1 MASSRRTY
9 DTDTITVRTIFAKT
23 VNNSNIPALSALL
36 TDGRGGTFWAGPS
49 SFGLTTGFNQ
59 INTSAGNYTADLSYN
74 IFSLFSGAG
83 IGMDDGYPA
92 SNTTRIFSKAYQTID
107 VSGGNLLNAYSNGY
121 LNPTLRI
128 AAEGDIQIRSDPTN
142 NTFYIHGPMTVNTVS
157 TGIYGFS
164 QLLAIPSL
172 STPISNA
179 NQQFGYYLTA
189 TSPSTVLTFAGIN
202 DLQLSTNV
210 TTNTVFMSIS
220 SFTSKGYQALS
231 GEIFG
236 SYGRITSTVSTNYV
250 PYPVFKSSVSSLSTS
265 YGGIS
270 NVLFSTLTWL
280 AISTGVEFYTLTG
293 LINARATIVQLLD
306 YQANDAIN
314 QTSSIKGLG
323 TVGYLS
329 SPVLNISSVS
339 SINVNGPGVFSTVMI
354 WGGGAYPLSTN
365 SAFDLTVLGA
375 GTVGRIGGTSWTTI
389 SDSRIKT
396 NVVEA
401 DYEMCYNDIKN
412 IPLHRFTYI
421 SSFFNTFNVPDKNV
435 LGFIAQE
442 VSTVQPK
449 SVTINPILGINDTMW
464 LNTDQINMS
473 LYGAVKKLIT
483 DKEAAE
489 STIIGQGIQLL
500 TLQST
505 VYGCLTSRI

>member
-23 VNNSNIPALSALL
+23 LANSNIPALSALL

-74 IFSLFSGAG
+74 IFNLFSGAG

-92 SNTTRIFSKAYQTID
+92 LNTTRIFSKAYQTID

-172 STPISNA
+172 STPVSNA

-231 GEIFG
+231 GEIFA

-293 LINARATIVQLLD
+293 LINARATIIQLLD
-306 YQANDAIN
+306 YQANDTIN
-314 QTSSIKGLG
+314 QTSTIKGLG
-323 TVGYLS
+323 TIGYLS
-329 SPVLNISSVS
+329 SPITNGSVS
-339 SINVNGPGVFSTVMI
+339 SVAVNGPGVFSTVMI

-449 SVTINPILGINDTMW
+449 SVTINPILGMNDTMW